1 MRSRSRNR
9 RSRIWKRIPGAEKV
23 VSVMTKGDTKSSN
36 RDYRRD
42 SASDMEG
49 NPLNT
54 ETPLAPTADRT
65 IYLNQSPPPGDVAVK
80 FKSNQISTA
89 KYTVITF
96 LPKFLYE
103 QFRRVANCF
112 FLLIG
117 LLQQIP
123 GISPTGRWVTLI
135 PFLMIE
141 FVTALKEIF
150 EDLLRHRQD
159 DKTNNAPAFV
169 YCKEKRTFEK
179 KGWKEVC
186 VGDFV
191 KVQDGAY
198 FPADLVILS
207 STKEQ
212 GMCYIET
219 ASLDGETNL
228 KVRSA
233 ISQTSGLTDEKDLA
247 NFVGK
252 IKCEEPNRHIYT
264 FNGNIEIQSENNQT
278 FPLSPSVIL
287 LRGAKL
293 MNTGHIFGVV
303 VYTGHDS
310 KLLMN
315 YKKAPSKR
323 SNMDKITNNHIY
335 FLFATLITI
344 ALASTGFSE
353 AQKYDGEKL
362 TYIDTAGT
370 SVPNFF
376 MNFLT
381 FFILYNNLI
390 PISLQVT
397 LDFVKFLQAYFV
409 NWDEEMYYAPTD
421 TYALARTSN
430 LNEDLG
436 QIKYIFSDKT
446 GTLTQNIMEYIKATI
461 AGTVYSINQDSNDEY
476 DSQLLTDLRNRRD
489 AQSNDVRDFLLC
501 MAVCHTVIPE
511 FDEKTGHLKS
521 YNASSP
527 DERALVE
534 GAARYGFRFVDK
546 GPHSTFIEVP
556 GNEAREEYEVLNVIE
571 FTSARKRM
579 SVIVKCPDGTIK
591 LFIKGADNMI
601 LERIGF
607 NSEQRVYYD
616 STLKCLDEFAGEG
629 LRTLCLAMK
638 VIPPAEYT
646 TWAAKYHAASIAI
659 TNREEQLDEVATIM
673 EQDLTLLG
681 ATAIEDKLQDG
692 VPETIHRCLEANIKV
707 WVLTGDKQETAINIG
722 HSSRLLDHD
731 SDIILIN
738 TDNLEDTK
746 NEVRQQLSKFNAL
759 PNKVEAQNKSLVVDG
774 PSLTFALDEGL
785 KNEFL
790 DLLKRCR
797 SVICCRVSPMQKAEV
812 VGLVKQSSKSDLT
825 LAIGDGANDVA
836 MIQKAHIGVG
846 ISGNEGLQAANS
858 SDFAIAQFRF
868 LQRLL
873 FVHGAWFYARN
884 AKVIVYSFYKNICLY
899 IIELWFAIY
908 SYWTGQVLFERW
920 SIGRSFFT
928 HSVLATSFFVV
939 LVALNSHTRL
949 SKLI

>member
-1 MRSRSRNR
+1 
-9 RSRIWKRIPGAEKV
+9 
-23 VSVMTKGDTKSSN
+23 MTKGDTKSSN

-42 SASDMEG
+42 STSDMEA
-49 NPLNT
+49 NPLTNT
-54 ETPLAPTADRT
+54 ESSPTPAADRT
-65 IYLNQSPPPGDVAVK
+65 IYLNRPPPPGEAPVK

-89 KYTVITF
+89 KYSVITF

-169 YCKEKRTFEK
+169 YSYEQRTFVK

-247 NFVGK
+247 DFVGK

-344 ALASTGFSE
+344 ALGSTAFSE
-353 AQKYDGEKL
+353 AQKSDGENHN
-362 TYIDTAGT
+362 YIDTADT
-370 SVPNFF
+370 AVPNFF

-409 NWDEEMYYAPTD
+409 NWDQEMYYAPTD

-461 AGTVYSINQDSNDEY
+461 AGNIYAINQDSNDEY
-476 DSQLLTDLRNRRD
+476 DSQLLTDLRNRSEAVKQD
-489 AQSNDVRDFLLC
+489 DLRDFLLC

-511 FDEKTGHLKS
+511 FDENTKELKS

-534 GAARYGFRFVDK
+534 GAARYGFKFIDK
-546 GPHSTFIEVP
+546 GPHSTIIEVP
-556 GNEAREEYEVLNVIE
+556 GGEKEEYEVLNVIE

-579 SVIVKCPDGTIK
+579 SVIVKCPNGAIK

-601 LERIGF
+601 LERVGH
-607 NSEQRVYYD
+607 NKEQRVYYD
-616 STLKCLDEFAGEG
+616 TTLKCLDEFAGEG

-681 ATAIEDKLQDG
+681 ASAIEDKLQDG
-692 VPETIHRCLEANIKV
+692 VPETIHQCLEANIKV

-722 HSSRLLDHD
+722 HSSRLLDHN

-738 TDNLEDTK
+738 TDNLEDTR
-746 NEVRQQLSKFNAL
+746 NEVTQQLNKLNTLS
-759 PNKVEAQNKSLVVDG
+759 NKVEAQNKSLVVDG

-785 KNEFL
+785 KADFL

-846 ISGNEGLQAANS
+846 INGNEGLQAANS

-920 SIGRSFFT
+920 SIG
-928 HSVLATSFFVV
+928 
-939 LVALNSHTRL
+939 
-949 SKLI
+949 KLG

>member
-1 MRSRSRNR
+1 
-9 RSRIWKRIPGAEKV
+9 
-23 VSVMTKGDTKSSN
+23 
-36 RDYRRD
+36 
-42 SASDMEG
+42 
-49 NPLNT
+49 
-54 ETPLAPTADRT
+54 
-65 IYLNQSPPPGDVAVK
+65 
-80 FKSNQISTA
+80 
-89 KYTVITF
+89 
-96 LPKFLYE
+96 
-103 QFRRVANCF
+103 
-112 FLLIG
+112 
-117 LLQQIP
+117 
-123 GISPTGRWVTLI
+123 
-135 PFLMIE
+135 MIE

-159 DKTNNAPAFV
+159 DKTNNAVAMVYSNAKKTFV
-169 YCKEKRTFEK
+169 E
-179 KGWKEVC
+179 KGWKDVC

-191 KVQDGAY
+191 KVKDGGF

-207 STKEQ
+207 STLPK

-233 ISQTSGLTDEKDLA
+233 ISQTSNFTDEKQLA
-247 NFVGK
+247 GFVGK
-252 IKCEEPNRHIYT
+252 IKCEDPNRHIYT
-264 FNGNIEIQSENNQT
+264 FNGNIEIKDEGNGV

-323 SNMDKITNNHIY
+323 SNMDKITNHHIY
-335 FLFATLITI
+335 FLFATLISV
-344 ALASTGFSE
+344 ALASTAASKVLE
-353 AQKYDGEKL
+353 SNGEQHD
-362 TYIDTAGT
+362 YIDLPGNPL
-370 SVPNFF
+370 PNFF
-376 MNFLT
+376 MQFLT

-409 NWDEEMYYAPTD
+409 NWDQEMYYAPTD

-446 GTLTQNIMEYIKATI
+446 GTLTQNIMEYLKAAI
-461 AGTVYSINQDSNDEY
+461 AGKEYIVNQDSDDEY
-476 DSQLLTDLRNRRD
+476 DSELLTDLRSRRQ
-489 AQSNDVRDFLLC
+489 APTNELRDFLLC
-501 MAVCHTVIPE
+501 MSVCHTVIPE
-511 FDEKTGHLKS
+511 FDEKGGLKS

-534 GAARYGFRFVDK
+534 GAAKYGFKFVEK
-546 GPHSTFIEVP
+546 GPHSSIIEVP
-556 GNEAREEYEVLNVIE
+556 EGGTEEYEVLNVIE

-579 SVIVKCPDGTIK
+579 SVIVRCPDGSIK
-591 LFIKGADNMI
+591 LYIKGADNMI
-601 LERIGF
+601 LERIG
-607 NSEQRVYYD
+607 SSLEQRKYYD
-616 STLKCLDEFAGEG
+616 VTLKYLDEFANDG

-638 VIPPAEYT
+638 VIPQPEYQA
-646 TWAAKYHAASIAI
+646 WAKKFHEASIAI
-659 TNREEQLDEVATIM
+659 NNREQQLDEVATLM

-681 ATAIEDKLQDG
+681 ASAIEDKLQDG
-692 VPETIHRCLEANIKV
+692 VPETIHQCLEANIKV

-722 HSSRLLDHD
+722 HSSRLLDHE
-731 SDIILIN
+731 SQIILIN
-738 TDNLEDTK
+738 TESLEETK
-746 NEVRQQLSKFNAL
+746 NEVRTQLKRLKGASEVEVSNA
-759 PNKVEAQNKSLVVDG
+759 SLVVDG
-774 PSLTFALDEGL
+774 PSLTFALDEEL
-785 KNEFL
+785 KPDFI

-797 SVICCRVSPMQKAEV
+797 SVICCRVSPIQKAEV
-812 VGLVKQSSKSDLT
+812 VGLVKQSNKGDIT

-873 FVHGAWFYARN
+873 FVHGAWFYVRN
-884 AKVIVYSFYKNICLY
+884 SKVIVYSFYKNICLY

-920 SIGRSFFT
+920 SIGMLLNYLNQFMQVFSNMYVCFCIFMWQ
-928 HSVLATSFFVV
+928 LIIFQVV
-939 LVALNSHTRL
+939 TTYFSPCSLLYVSDCLTKAVQCLHV
-949 SKLI
+949 

>member
-1 MRSRSRNR
+1 
-9 RSRIWKRIPGAEKV
+9 
-23 VSVMTKGDTKSSN
+23 MTKGDTKSSN
-36 RDYRRD
+36 RDYRRE
-42 SASDMEG
+42 SNSDLEG
-49 NPLNT
+49 NPLNV
-54 ETPLAPTADRT
+54 EAAAPTTDRT
-65 IYLNQSPPPGDVAVK
+65 IWLNQTPPPDQIIK
-80 FKSNQISTA
+80 FNSNEISTA
-89 KYTVITF
+89 KYSVITF

-123 GISPTGRWVTLI
+123 VISPTGRWVTLI

-159 DKTNNAPAFV
+159 DKTNNALAMVYSNDKKTFV
-169 YCKEKRTFEK
+169 E
-179 KGWKEVC
+179 KGWKDVC

-191 KVQDGAY
+191 KVKDGGF

-207 STKEQ
+207 STLPK

-233 ISQTSGLTDEKDLA
+233 ISQTSNLTDEKQLA
-247 NFVGK
+247 GFVGK
-252 IKCEEPNRHIYT
+252 IKCEDPNRHIYT
-264 FNGNIEIQSENNQT
+264 FNGNIEIKDESNGV

-323 SNMDKITNNHIY
+323 SNMDKITNHHIY
-335 FLFATLITI
+335 FLFATLISV
-344 ALASTGFSE
+344 ALASTGASKVLE
-353 AQKYDGEKL
+353 SNGEQHD
-362 TYIDTAGT
+362 YIDLPGNPL
-370 SVPNFF
+370 PNFF
-376 MNFLT
+376 MQFLT

-409 NWDEEMYYAPTD
+409 NWDQEMYYAPTD

-446 GTLTQNIMEYIKATI
+446 GTLTQNIMEYLKAAI
-461 AGTVYSINQDSNDEY
+461 AGKEYIVNQDSDDEY
-476 DSQLLTDLRNRRD
+476 DSELLTDLRSRRQ
-489 AQSNDVRDFLLC
+489 APTNELRDFLLC
-501 MAVCHTVIPE
+501 MSVCHTVIPE
-511 FDEKTGHLKS
+511 FDEKGELKS

-534 GAARYGFRFVDK
+534 GAAKYGFKFVEK
-546 GPHSTFIEVP
+546 GPHSSIIEVP
-556 GNEAREEYEVLNVIE
+556 EGGTEEYEVLNVIE

-579 SVIVKCPDGTIK
+579 SVIVRCPDGSIK
-591 LFIKGADNMI
+591 LYIKGADNMI
-601 LERIGF
+601 LERIG
-607 NSEQRVYYD
+607 SSIDQRKYYD
-616 STLKCLDEFAGEG
+616 VTLKYLDEFANDG

-638 VIPPAEYT
+638 VIPQPEYQA
-646 TWAAKYHAASIAI
+646 WAKKFHEASIAI
-659 TNREEQLDEVATIM
+659 NNREQQLDEVATLM

-681 ATAIEDKLQDG
+681 ASAIEDKLQDG
-692 VPETIHRCLEANIKV
+692 VPETIHQCLEANIKV

-722 HSSRLLDHD
+722 HSSRLLDHE
-731 SDIILIN
+731 SQIILIN
-738 TDNLEDTK
+738 TESLEETK
-746 NEVRQQLSKFNAL
+746 NEVRTQLKRLKGASEVEVSNA
-759 PNKVEAQNKSLVVDG
+759 SLVVDG
-774 PSLTFALDEGL
+774 PSLTFALDEEL
-785 KNEFL
+785 KPDFL

-797 SVICCRVSPMQKAEV
+797 SVICCRVSPIQKAEV
-812 VGLVKQSSKSDLT
+812 VGLVKQSNKADIT

-873 FVHGAWFYARN
+873 FVHGAWFYVRN
-884 AKVIVYSFYKNICLY
+884 SKVIVYSFYKNICLY

-920 SIGRSFFT
+920 SIGM
-928 HSVLATSFFVV
+928 L
-939 LVALNSHTRL
+939 LNYL
-949 SKLI
+949 NQVMKVF

>member
-1 MRSRSRNR
+1 MIQTLYHHSIFDYDRLRNQSRNH
-9 RSRIWKRIPGAEKV
+9 RSGIWKRIPGAERV
-23 VSVMTKGDTKSSN
+23 VNAMTKGDTKSSN

-42 SASDMEG
+42 SASDLEG
-49 NPLNT
+49 NPLNA
-54 ETPLAPTADRT
+54 EAAQQPPTTDRT
-65 IYLNQSPPPGDVAVK
+65 IWLNQESPADQVVK
-80 FKSNQISTA
+80 YKNNVISTS
-89 KYTVITF
+89 KYNAITF
-96 LPKFLYE
+96 LPKFFYE

-123 GISPTGRWVTLI
+123 DISPTGKYVTLV
-135 PFLMIE
+135 PFLLIL

-159 DKTNNAPAFV
+159 DKTNNTPALV
-169 YCKEKRTFEK
+169 YDKTQRTFVK
-179 KGWKEVC
+179 KCWKDVS

-207 STKEQ
+207 SSLDQ

-233 ISQTSGLTDEKDLA
+233 ISQTSNLTDEKDLA

-252 IKCEEPNRHIYT
+252 VKCEEPNRHIYT
-264 FNGNIEIQSENNQT
+264 FNGNIEIEREGNQV

-293 MNTGHIFGVV
+293 MNTGHVFAVV
-303 VYTGHDS
+303 MYTGHDS
-310 KLLMN
+310 KLMMN

-323 SNMDKITNNHIY
+323 SNMDKITNYHIY
-335 FLFATLITI
+335 FLFATLISI
-344 ALASTGFSE
+344 ALASTGASE
-353 AQKYDGEKL
+353 ALKSNGQKHS
-362 TYIDTAGT
+362 YIESEGY
-370 SVPNFF
+370 VEPPFYK
-376 MNFLT
+376 NFLT

-409 NWDEEMYYAPTD
+409 NYDEEMYHAETD

-446 GTLTQNIMEYIKATI
+446 GTLTQNIMEYLKAAI
-461 AGTVYSINQDSNDEY
+461 AGKEYAITQDATDEY
-476 DSQLLTDLRNRRD
+476 DSELMTDLRNRRE
-489 AQSNDVRDFLLC
+489 APTNDLRDFLLC
-501 MAVCHTVIPE
+501 MSVCHTVIPE
-511 FDEKTGHLKS
+511 FDEKGDLKS

-534 GAARYGFRFVDK
+534 GAAKYGFKFIEK
-546 GPHSTFIEVP
+546 GPNSTILEVP
-556 GNEAREEYEVLNVIE
+556 EGGKEQYEVLNLID
-571 FTSARKRM
+571 FTSSRKRM
-579 SVIVKCPDGTIK
+579 SVIVRCPDGTIK
-591 LFIKGADNMI
+591 LLIKGADMMI
-601 LERIGF
+601 LERIG
-607 NSEQRVYYD
+607 SSADQRRYYE
-616 STLKCLDEFAGEG
+616 STLEKLDEFANDG

-638 VIPPAEYT
+638 IIPQAKYN
-646 TWAAKYHAASIAI
+646 TWAKKFHEASIAI
-659 TNREEQLDEVATIM
+659 TNREELLDEAAKLM

-681 ATAIEDKLQDG
+681 ASAIEDKLQDG
-692 VPETIHRCLEANIKV
+692 VPETIHACLEANIKV

-722 HSSRLLDHD
+722 YSSRLLDQQ
-731 SDIILIN
+731 SQIILIN
-738 TDNLEDTK
+738 TDDLDETKKEIQNQLNKLKTASKLEAD
-746 NEVRQQLSKFNAL
+746 NA
-759 PNKVEAQNKSLVVDG
+759 SVVIDG
-774 PSLTFALDEGL
+774 PSLTHVFADEGI
-785 KNEFL
+785 KKEFL

-797 SVICCRVSPMQKAEV
+797 SVICCRVSPLQKAEV
-812 VGLVKQSSKSDLT
+812 VDLVKKSNNSDLT

-873 FVHGAWFYARN
+873 FVHGAWFYVRN

-899 IIELWFAIY
+899 VIELWFAIY

-920 SIGRSFFT
+920 SIGKDDFT
-928 HSVLATSFFVV
+928 I
-939 LVALNSHTRL
+939 NY
-949 SKLI
+949 